1 MTGYEIREFIKEES
15 DGSRTHTYAM
25 ECKGVLKTHNNKGP
39 AIINK
44 QQDISEYYLYGVKLE
59 KEDWV
64 KKSKLSQVIV
74 MGAKKKKP
82 SKISTHKR
90 KKQSRKNRHKNKKQ

>member
-1 MTGYEIREFIKEES
+1 
-15 DGSRTHTYAM
+15 M

-90 KKQSRKNRHKNKKQ
+90 KKQSRKNRHKNKNQ

>member
-1 MTGYEIREFIKEES
+1 MTGLQTREFIREEE
-15 DGSRTHTYAM
+15 DGSTTTTYATDVN
-25 ECKGVLKTHNNKGP
+25 GVFKTHNNKGP
-39 AIINK
+39 AIVNK
-44 QQDISEYYLYGVKLE
+44 QQEIADYYLYGVKLE
-59 KEDWV
+59 KEAWV

-90 KKQSRKNRHKNKKQ
+90 KKQSRKNRHKNKNQ